1 MVVFLAVRVSEHY
14 SGMIGLFLACLFAST
29 LSTVSTGYNSL
40 AAVIFV
46 DFVKPFYGDQMT
58 PKMSLLINKAVV
70 CISGIIATCLA
81 FAAGPLGGIIQSCI
95 GLLGATLGPTI
106 GIFFLGVFVRS
117 VSTKATV
124 TSFWLALVCSV
135 LLWALS
141 VIENPYK
148 DYILPSNSSEENCGG
163 KSFTLTHIPGSY
175 DPHFGRPDAFYL
187 SKISTYSY
195 GIIGLFLVFFPAI
208 VLSQVFPPREEKYSL
223 GRKRSLTLFGRPAIK
238 NPKIVKLRSEVC
250 LSRMPS
256 NASVN
261 LTIGST

>member
-1 MVVFLAVRVSEHY
+1 
-14 SGMIGLFLACLFAST
+14 
-29 LSTVSTGYNSL
+29 
-40 AAVIFV
+40 
-46 DFVKPFYGDQMT
+46 MT
-58 PKMSLLINKAVV
+58 PKKSLLINKAVV

-124 TSFWLALVCSV
+124 TSFWLSLVCCV

-148 DYILPSNSSEENCGG
+148 DYVLPTNSSKENCG
-163 KSFTLTHIPGSY
+163 KRSFTLILIPGSY
-175 DPHFGRPDAFYL
+175 DPHYGRPDAFYL

-195 GIIGLFLVFFPAI
+195 GLIGLIMVFFPAI
-208 VLSQVFPPREEKYSL
+208 LLSQVFPPREEKYSL
-223 GRKRSLTLFGRPAIK
+223 GRKHSLTLFGRPDLQ
-238 NPKIVKLRSEVC
+238 NPKILKLRSKVC
-250 LSRMPS
+250 LSRVPS
-256 NASVN
+256 TANVN
-261 LTIGST
+261 FTLGST